1 MDATRSLIK
10 TQCEHDT
17 RLVSIP
23 VVKRRQH
30 SLNDAHPKNLHG
42 HVNRDMKK
50 EIICSLSPATCFC
63 PWPVKEHIGMTG
75 AGEAGLVTFP

>member
-1 MDATRSLIK
+1 M
-10 TQCEHDT
+10 
-17 RLVSIP
+17 
-23 VVKRRQH
+23 
-30 SLNDAHPKNLHG
+30 NDAHPKNLHG